1 VLIVP
6 KTSTM
11 SDLEERTIRLRKQGC
26 CVVPSL
32 LPCDLISELT
42 RVTEALLAQQTPE
55 EIERFRYQ
63 GSNIKIDYQDP
74 VFARLIA
81 YPPTL
86 QALRELG
93 ADDLK
98 FFSAHLLSKA
108 PGAPALYWHQ
118 DWWAWDE
125 PSSGSEQAPQLFVMV
140 YLTDTTRE
148 NGCLRVLPGTHR
160 RRIPLHAL
168 LPPAHTDLTYE
179 ATSDTPLFMHH
190 PDEVDVP
197 VRAGDVVIG
206 DARLLH
212 AAHPNRSAQR
222 RTCLTLWY
230 TPSFHSLTE
239 SIQARMAR
247 KDPLQPPTWWEEE
260 VGRPVEPLI
269 AHYAGTAEPAT
280 WNRTPGIHLP
290 G

>member
-1 VLIVP
+1 
-6 KTSTM
+6 M
-11 SDLEERTIRLRKQGC
+11 SDPAEQAHRLRDQGYC
-26 CVVPSL
+26 LVPDL
-32 LPCDLISELT
+32 LERPLIEELT
-42 RVTEALLAQQTPE
+42 RVTDALLAQQTPD

-63 GSNIKIDYQDP
+63 GSNIRIDYQDP

-81 YPPTL
+81 HPATL

-125 PSSGSEQAPQLFVMV
+125 PSSASDLAPQLFVMV

-160 RRIPLHAL
+160 RRVPLHAL
-168 LPPAHTDLTYE
+168 LPPAHTDLTYD
-179 ATSDTPLFMHH
+179 AAPDSPLFTHH

-197 VRAGDVVIG
+197 VRVGDVVIG
-206 DARLLH
+206 DARVLH
-212 AAHPNRSAQR
+212 AAHPNGSAQR

-230 TPSFHSLTE
+230 TPSFRSLTE
-239 SIQARMAR
+239 RIRARMAR
-247 KDPLQPPTWWEEE
+247 KDPLRPPTWWDEE

-269 AHYAGTAEPAT
+269 PYYTGDAEPAA
-280 WNRTPGIHLP
+280 WNRDPGLHLP